1 MITDFILTIFSSVF
15 NFVIALLPSFSFLD
29 GLIQAKQ
36 EFISFISSFMPYT
49 LYLFNVPVL
58 RAAINLLV
66 SYLVF
71 LSAEYLIKLA
81 IKYFTNVF

>member
-1 MITDFILTIFSSVF
+1 MITDFILTVLSSVF
-15 NFVIALLPSFSFLD
+15 NFVISLLPSFSFLD
-29 GLIQAKQ
+29 GLIQAKE

-58 RAAINLLV
+58 RASINLLV

-71 LSAEYLIKLA
+71 LATEYLIKLA